1 MLGFTGFG
9 LCLWDFREHGGRGCK
24 SLETANENFMR
35 IVMVIIARPLEAVAQ
50 VLVLAVVAVVV
61 VAIVAREAEG
71 VVCP

>member
-1 MLGFTGFG
+1 M
-9 LCLWDFREHGGRGCK
+9 EN
-24 SLETANENFMR
+24 ANENFMR